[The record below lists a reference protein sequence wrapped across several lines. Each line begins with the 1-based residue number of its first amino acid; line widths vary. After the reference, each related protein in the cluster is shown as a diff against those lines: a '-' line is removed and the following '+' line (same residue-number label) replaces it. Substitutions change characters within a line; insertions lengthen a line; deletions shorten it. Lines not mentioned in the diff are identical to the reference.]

1 VRLAVLTAF
10 VAPGLLGTLLPVLGG
25 GLLLGLGSLAYLYA
39 RQGRDDTA
47 PIPDIKNPAEL
58 RTALTFGAIYAMV
71 LLLAAWLSGFAGAAG
86 LYAVAL
92 VAGLTDVDAI
102 TLSSLRLFS
111 IGTVEARE
119 VAIAVVLAIGANIV
133 FKLGMV
139 LIAGDRQLLARCAGS
154 MVAVAVGLIVA
165 LLFT

>member
-1 VRLAVLTAF
+1 MDFYWLQGTKLERLPAF
-10 VAPGLLGTLLPVLGG
+10 ATSLAI
-25 GLLLGLGSLAYLYA
+25 GLLLGLASLAYLHA

-47 PIPDIKNPAEL
+47 PIPDIRNPAEL

-71 LLLAAWLSGFAGAAG
+71 LLLAAWLSGLAGATG

-92 VAGLTDVDAI
+92 VAGLTDVDTI

-111 IGTVEARE
+111 IGTIEARE

-133 FKLGMV
+133 FKLVMV
-139 LIAGDRQLLARCAGS
+139 LIVGGRPLFARCAGS
-154 MVAVAVGLIVA
+154 MAAVAVGLVVA
-165 LLFT
+165 LLLI

>member
-1 VRLAVLTAF
+1 
-10 VAPGLLGTLLPVLGG
+10 
-25 GLLLGLGSLAYLYA
+25 
-39 RQGRDDTA
+39 
-47 PIPDIKNPAEL
+47 
-58 RTALTFGAIYAMV
+58 MV
-71 LLLAAWLSGFAGAAG
+71 LLLAAWLSGLAGAAG

-133 FKLGMV
+133 FKLVMV
-139 LIAGDRQLLARCAGS
+139 LIVGGRSLFARCAGS
-154 MVAVAVGLIVA
+154 MAAVAVGLVVA
-165 LLFT
+165 LLLT